1 MVQLAVYL
9 FGVALCL
16 IPLTLAVG
24 SLQAAYR
31 VARRLLTL
39 RTAVFTV
46 SVKRARP
53 GDAIEVRAHVVP
65 RSSRSVTVYARL
77 TCTMFDH
84 RSHELYASRRA
95 MRSHGT
101 AAHHYTASLRLPDYA
116 LRTGLVGD
124 KKGPSSDQGARRM
137 LVVWTVDFEVR
148 AAGGTVLHRRSRGL
162 AVPRGRR
169 PKTHLRR
176 MSLLAIDTFTSIR
189 NDMLFNW
196 LTHLAACDGPVHPA
210 ERQFLH
216 DLLEEMAGMAASA
229 DADVLIEQELQRRLI
244 IDDMFLRRYVPLEA
258 RLEFYRALYLMA
270 RCDETRLRPQELD
283 FLGEARK
290 VFGLSSDDVRA
301 IQGELVD
308 AAAPNQPMS

>member
-1 MVQLAVYL
+1 MVELAAYL

-24 SLQAAYR
+24 SLQGAYR

-39 RTAVFTV
+39 RKAVFTV

-53 GDAIEVRAHVVP
+53 GDAIEARAYVAP
-65 RSSRSVTVYARL
+65 WSSRSVTVYARL

-95 MRSHGT
+95 MRPDGS
-101 AAHHYTASLRLPDYA
+101 AAHQYTVSLRLPDYA

-124 KKGPSSDQGARRM
+124 KKSPSSNQGARRM

-196 LTHLAACDGPVHPA
+196 LAHLAACDGPINQA

-216 DLLEEMAGMAASA
+216 GLQEEMAGMVAPA
-229 DADVLIEQELQRRLI
+229 DADVRIEQELQRRLI
-244 IDDMFLRRYVPLEA
+244 IDDVFLRRYVPFEA

-270 RCDETRLRPQELD
+270 RCDGTRVHPQEQE
-283 FLGEARK
+283 FLGEALE
-290 VFGLSSDDVRA
+290 VFGLSSDDVQA
-301 IQGELVD
+301 IQGESVD
-308 AAAPNQPMS
+308 EAAPNQPMS